1 MVKQK
6 RHPPLMMAL
15 IFTVALFTTAARAG
29 SLPDYYPET
38 FQWLGTINELDLG
51 KRVIVVRDAFFTLA
65 DEVKVYTPRSRYA
78 TLQSLRPG
86 MRVGCRFETNDQGSK
101 VISAIWVFPSNRR
114 GMLPPPPSHH

>member
-6 RHPPLMMAL
+6 RQHPLLMAL
-15 IFTVALFTTAARAG
+15 ICTVALFTTAARAG

-38 FQWLGTINELDLG
+38 FQWLGTVNELDLG
-51 KRVIVVRDAFFTLA
+51 ERVIVVRDAFFPLA
-65 DEVKVYTPRSRYA
+65 REVKVYTPRSQYA

-86 MRVGCRFETNDQGSK
+86 MRVGCRFDTNEQGIK
-101 VISAIWVFPSNRR
+101 VISAIWVFPRSRG